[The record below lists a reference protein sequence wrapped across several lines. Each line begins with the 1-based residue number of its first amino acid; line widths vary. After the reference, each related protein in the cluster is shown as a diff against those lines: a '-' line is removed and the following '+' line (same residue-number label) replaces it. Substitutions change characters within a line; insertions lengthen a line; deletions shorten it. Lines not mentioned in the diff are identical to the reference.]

1 MNSTSFKSCQ
11 TRSCETV
18 HSGDNADQSVAIKAE
33 ETSPL
38 AHDTAL
44 ASGYATETRPMKTF
58 ASQRQFQAPVSEDF
72 VRGML
77 EVSQP
82 NHTDAK
88 PTQPGSAWAA
98 LAKGF
103 MTWWRGQKPD

>member
-11 TRSCETV
+11 TRCETV
-18 HSGDNADQSVAIKAE
+18 HSGETADQSVTAKTE
-33 ETSPL
+33 EASLL
-38 AHDTAL
+38 AHGTSL
-44 ASGYATETRPMKTF
+44 TSGYATEKRPMKTF

-77 EVSQP
+77 AVGQP

-88 PTQPGSAWAA
+88 STQPRSAWAA

-103 MTWWRGQKPD
+103 MTWWRGQKPE